1 MEQQASANGG
11 SPLVVIAALAG
22 VAAAVGAVVFQDT
35 APRAVLIALS
45 VVLFATAGNVWR
57 SRKSRG
63 AGA

>member
-1 MEQQASANGG
+1 MGQQESPNGA

-22 VAAAVGAVVFQDT
+22 VAAAVGAVVFRDT

-45 VVLFATAGNVWR
+45 VILFATAGNAWR
-57 SRKSRG
+57 SRKNRE